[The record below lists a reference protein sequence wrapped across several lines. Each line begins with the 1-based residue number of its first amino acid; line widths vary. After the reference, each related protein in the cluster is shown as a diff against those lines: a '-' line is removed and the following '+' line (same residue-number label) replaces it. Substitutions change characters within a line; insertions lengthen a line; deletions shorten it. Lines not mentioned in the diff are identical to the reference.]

1 MKKVLLLF
9 IIFPALVNAHV
20 KPAVKTKA
28 KTSAAQK
35 ETVPQAD
42 GFVIT
47 GEVTGFTDGTKISLL
62 NGQTGA
68 SEQQTGIYQN
78 KFIFKGKVDKPAFKI
93 IIVDQ
98 KPPYLT
104 LFLDNSNVT
113 VTGTKQALD
122 QATVSGSVSH
132 YDFAKLNAVLAP
144 YQAYFGE
151 NAPTD
156 QKMIDAAKQTIL
168 TFIQQNPKSYISPL
182 AVIRYTQLSDDVNK
196 ADQLFNSLDPLVRT
210 TDMGNYIGQQIADN
224 KRNGVGTVLEDF
236 SQPDTAGNPVSLSSL
251 RGKYVLVDFW
261 ASWCRPCR
269 QENPNVLANYQKFK
283 DKNFTVLGVSLD
295 KAKPAWLEAISQ
307 DGLTWNHVSDL
318 QGWSN
323 SVAQQFKIQSIPQNF
338 LIGPDGKVIA
348 KNLRGPALE
357 RKLQQLL
364 LK

>member
-1 MKKVLLLF
+1 MKKALLLVL
-9 IIFPALVNAHV
+9 IFPALLHAQV
-20 KPAVKTKA
+20 KPAAKTKA
-28 KTSAAQK
+28 RATAVKNEAA
-35 ETVPQAD
+35 PQAD
-42 GFVIT
+42 GFVIN
-47 GEVTGFTDGTKISLL
+47 GEVTGFADGTKISLL

-68 SEQQTGIYQN
+68 AEQQTGVYQN
-78 KFIFKGKVDKPAFKI
+78 KFSFKGKLDKPAFKI

-104 LFLDNSNVT
+104 LFLDNSTVT
-113 VTGTKQALD
+113 VTGTKEALD
-122 QATVSGSVSH
+122 RAAVSGSVSH
-132 YDFAKLNAVLAP
+132 SDYTKLNTALAP

-151 NAPTD
+151 NAPSD
-156 QKMIDAAKQTIL
+156 ERMIDAAKQAVISFL
-168 TFIQQNPKSYISPL
+168 QQNPKSYIAPL

-196 ADQLFNSLDPLVRT
+196 AEQLFNSLDASVKT
-210 TDMGNYIGQQIADN
+210 TDMGNYISQQIADN
-224 KRNGVGTVLEDF
+224 KHNGVGSVLEDF
-236 SQPDTAGNPVSLSSL
+236 SQPDTSGKLVSLSSL

-269 QENPNVLANYQKFK
+269 QENPNVVANFQKFK

-307 DGLTWNHVSDL
+307 DGLTWNHISDL

-364 LK
+364 R